1 MTGWLERPVRLICI
15 LPCREVHVTWSLDF
29 TDSLW
34 FHRLRHWEVDSHP
47 PPDNI
52 DMNSPYLGGI
62 DFSCFVWLW
71 WCLQGSAGKWIWGHN
86 FVNDLH
92 LFRMLEL
99 CVAFKAACEH
109 ICTALG
115 SPLPPD
121 AEAKGWQDFTLQS
134 TLVLSCNV
142 PFLPHRLCL
151 RSHLVLGR

>member
-52 DMNSPYLGGI
+52 DMNSPYLGDI
-62 DFSCFVWLW
+62 DFSCFIWLW
-71 WCLQGSAGKWIWGHN
+71 WCLQVSAGKWIWGHN

-99 CVAFKAACEH
+99 CVAFKTVCEH
-109 ICTALG
+109 ICAPRL
-115 SPLPPD
+115 
-121 AEAKGWQDFTLQS
+121 A
-134 TLVLSCNV
+134 VLS
-142 PFLPHRLCL
+142 LQMLRLKA
-151 RSHLVLGR
+151 GRISLSSPPLSFHVMCHFFHTGCVCGLI